1 MEKRTWWYTADGVML
16 ASSLAIRA
24 VPVDI
29 SFTSTGLHICISGW
43 SSPHGKL
50 PTDVE

>member
-29 SFTSTGLHICISGW
+29 S
-43 SSPHGKL
+43 PHGKL